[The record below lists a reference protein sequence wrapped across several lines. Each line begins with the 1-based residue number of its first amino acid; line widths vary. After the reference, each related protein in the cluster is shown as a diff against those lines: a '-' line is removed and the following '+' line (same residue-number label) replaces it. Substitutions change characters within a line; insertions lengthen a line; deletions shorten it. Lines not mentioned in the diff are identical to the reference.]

1 MTTFKEAIA
10 ARGLKEPKLRSVRY
24 WNTRPI
30 ADRSKV
36 WPGRKYP
43 GIPNAW
49 GYGMTTKETVQAFA
63 DLNQTDDAAAYVRAW
78 TRLNHLK
85 E

>member
-10 ARGLKEPKLRSVRY
+10 ARGLKEPKLHSVRY

-36 WPGRKYP
+36 WPGRKP
-43 GIPNAW
+43 DTAMAW
-49 GYGMTTKETVQAFA
+49 AYQLKPSELTQAFA